1 MQARIILIT
10 NYSSSTQ
17 SDPIRHVLEE
27 MSSCWEI
34 VDDGASTSPL
44 RYLQRQGIS
53 SPSTLPPL
61 KHAHLSRL
69 DQLGLAP
76 LHWAA
81 RKRDLKLARTLLI
94 AGAHPDVLDSQGMTP
109 LCHAVGKQDVE
120 CVRLLLKA
128 GADVN
133 VTNRYG
139 EAPIIYCFD
148 RPDILQLLLNHGARL
163 CQQRNSSGWSTPL
176 GRAAFCSLDYKE
188 KDSTTAKWS
197 ESLDLLV
204 DAGLDI
210 NFPEG
215 DWKQAPLSMALGS
228 RNAPL
233 VELLIEKG
241 ANLGSLD
248 IKSNTILHYAARWA
262 QKECIHALRR
272 ANISEIDPDAA
283 NIERITPMAILN
295 QRVWAPENEMKPG
308 EDKIIDEDFWAFTEL
323 IEEIRDRNLQQEER
337 GEPIAR
343 TQTPLEHGNQ
353 TCSPLCIDD
362 GSEHQT
368 GGRKHDLDD
377 SEDSDTDEFFDAEP

>member
-10 NYSSSTQ
+10 NYSTNAQ

-27 MSSCWEI
+27 MSSCWDM
-34 VDDGASTSPL
+34 VDDAAYASPF
-44 RYLQRQGIS
+44 RYLQRKGMN
-53 SPSTLPPL
+53 SPPMLPSL

-94 AGAHPDVLDSQGMTP
+94 AGADPDVLDSQGMTP

-120 CVRLLLKA
+120 CARLLLRA

-133 VTNRYG
+133 IANRYG

-148 RPDILQLLLNHGARL
+148 RPDILRLLLDHGARL
-163 CQQRNSSGWSTPL
+163 CQQRNSTGWSTPL

-188 KDSTTAKWS
+188 KDSTTDKWPA
-197 ESLDLLV
+197 SLDLLM

-210 NFPEG
+210 DFPEG

-233 VELLIEKG
+233 VELLIQRG
-241 ANLGSLD
+241 ADLKTLD
-248 IKSNTILHYAARWA
+248 IKSNTILHYEARWA
-262 QKECIHALRR
+262 QKECIHVLRR
-272 ANISEIDPDAA
+272 AKIYEIDPNAE
-283 NIERITPMAILN
+283 NLEGVTPMAIIN
-295 QRVWAPENEMKPG
+295 QRIWAPENEMKPG
-308 EDKIIDEDFWAFTEL
+308 EDRITDDDFWAFTKL
-323 IEEIRDRNLQQEER
+323 IEEIHERNLQQADR
-337 GEPIAR
+337 GGPKAR
-343 TQTPLEHGNQ
+343 TQTPPVHHEQ
-353 TCSPLCIDD
+353 APSALCMNDYSKDPTDD
-362 GSEHQT
+362 LKNSV
-368 GGRKHDLDD
+368 DD
-377 SEDSDTDEFFDAEP
+377 FEDSDTDEFFDAEA